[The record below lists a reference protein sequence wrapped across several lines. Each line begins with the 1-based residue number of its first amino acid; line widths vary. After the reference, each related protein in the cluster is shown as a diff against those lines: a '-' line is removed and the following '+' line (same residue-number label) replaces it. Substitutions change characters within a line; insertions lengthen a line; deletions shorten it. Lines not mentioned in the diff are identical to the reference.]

1 MRMSQLLGARFK
13 ERPADAVFDS
23 HAFLLRGGYLRQVTN
38 GVFSLLP
45 PGQRVL
51 HKLQAIVREEME
63 RAGAQEILSSIARPS
78 DWAIEA
84 NTGGR
89 IEFDDRSGRAMS
101 LGGLCEEAVV
111 QLCRGELRSY
121 SQLPFAVF
129 QIQTEFRDEPRSR
142 GALIQAREFM
152 LQETY
157 SFHTS
162 QECLATAYEAWTD
175 NYRRIFARTG
185 LAGVVLAEA
194 VPRPLCG
201 ELAHA
206 FMLPCDAGGETLVA
220 CDSCSYRAT
229 LDAAS
234 GSVTPFPEAP
244 KPLEKVHTPGLKT
257 IRDVA
262 AYVGVEPRQG
272 AKAVLY
278 DSDRDGRLVI
288 LVIRGDIEASEAKVA
303 RIIGKTPVPASEER
317 ILACGAVPGFA
328 TAMGLDPAKCRI
340 IIDHTIAESG
350 NFVCGANEIDWHYK
364 NFNLERDL
372 PGICTVDVAQLPDGA
387 RCAQCGGV
395 LRYQDGLTLAA
406 LRDLGTRYTQSMD
419 MSYMDE
425 AGKARYPVVARFAM
439 GLSRLLSAVVEARHD
454 KFGPKWP
461 MTLAPWQ
468 VHLHALK
475 AHEDGVRS
483 AADTLYSELQAAG
496 IEVLYDDRDVS
507 PGVQFAE
514 ADLLGAP
521 IRILVGSRHLASGH
535 VEYKRRDTGENGTLS
550 LTDAVAAVR
559 QWIDDAMRR

>member
-23 HAFLLRGGYLRQVTN
+23 HAFLLRGGYMRQVMN

-51 HKLQAIVREEME
+51 RKLATIVREEMD
-63 RAGAQEILSSIARPS
+63 RAGAQEILSSITRPS

-84 NTGGR
+84 NTGDR
-89 IEFDDRSGRAMS
+89 IEFDDRSGRAIS
-101 LGGLCEEAVV
+101 LGGLREEAVV

-121 SQLPFAVF
+121 SQLPFAIF

-142 GALIQAREFM
+142 GAFIQAREFP
-152 LQETY
+152 LQEAY
-157 SFHTS
+157 SFHAS
-162 QECLATAYEAWTD
+162 QECLSKMYEACAD
-175 NYRRIFARTG
+175 AYRRMFARTG
-185 LAGVVLAEA
+185 LDGVVVAET

-201 ELAHA
+201 ESARA
-206 FMLPCDAGGETLVA
+206 FMLPCDAGGETFVA

-229 LDAAS
+229 LDAA
-234 GSVTPFPEAP
+234 GGRIAPFPETP

-262 AYVGVEPRQG
+262 AYVGVDPRQG

-278 DSDRDGRLVI
+278 DSDRDGKLVI

-303 RIIGKTPVPASEER
+303 RIIGKTPEPASEER

-328 TAMGLDPAKCRI
+328 TAMGLDPAKCRVLV
-340 IIDHTIAESG
+340 DHTIAESG
-350 NFVCGANEIDWHYK
+350 NFVCGANEVDWHYK

-372 PGICTVDVAQLPDGA
+372 PGVRTVDVAQIPEGA
-387 RCAQCGGV
+387 QCAQCGSV
-395 LRYQDGLTLAA
+395 LRYQGGLTLASWC
-406 LRDLGTRYTQSMD
+406 DLGTRYTQSMD
-419 MSYMDE
+419 ISYMDE
-425 AGKARYPVVARFAM
+425 AGKARYPFMARFAM
-439 GLSRLLSAVVEARHD
+439 GFGRLLSAVIEARHD
-454 KFGPKWP
+454 KFGPIWP

-483 AADTLYSELQAAG
+483 TADTLYSELRAAG

-521 IRILVGSRHLASGH
+521 VRILVGSRHLANGH
-535 VEYKRRDTGENGTLS
+535 VEYKRRGSGETGTLP
-550 LTDAVAAVR
+550 LAAAASTAR